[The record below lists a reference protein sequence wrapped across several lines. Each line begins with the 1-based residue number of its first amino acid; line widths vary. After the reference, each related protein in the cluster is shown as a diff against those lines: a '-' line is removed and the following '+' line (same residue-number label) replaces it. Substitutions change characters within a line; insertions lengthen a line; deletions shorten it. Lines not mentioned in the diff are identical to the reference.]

1 MRGAHL
7 EAREEAT
14 VAGNGGQ
21 RRDAA
26 RGDGERLARTGR
38 RGNRG

>member
-1 MRGAHL
+1 VHLGAQ
-7 EAREEAT
+7 EEAT
-14 VAGNGGQ
+14 VAGDGGR

-26 RGDGERLARTGR
+26 QDDSERLTRTGR